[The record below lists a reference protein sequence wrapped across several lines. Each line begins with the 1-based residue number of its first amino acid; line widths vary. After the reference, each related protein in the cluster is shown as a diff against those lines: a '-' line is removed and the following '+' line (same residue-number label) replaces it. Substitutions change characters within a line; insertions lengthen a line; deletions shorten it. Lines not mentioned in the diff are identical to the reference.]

1 MKTCILMASPRKEG
15 NTAAL
20 MKVFCSEI
28 ERLNEE
34 FTYYHLY
41 DMNID
46 GCIACR
52 RCQQDWSGFN
62 CFRNDDMQQ
71 IAEDILDSDII
82 LFATPIYSW
91 YCTPPLKAVMDR
103 LVYGM
108 NKYYGETKGPA
119 IWAGKRLAAV
129 TTCGYPPEKGS
140 DIFEEGLKRYCKHS
154 ELVFCGMITER
165 HMGYNTVFMDRGKA
179 ERIKEFVQQLYKEN
193 I

>member
-1 MKTCILMASPRKEG
+1 MKTCILMASPRKQG

-20 MKVFCSEI
+20 MEGFCSELK
-28 ERLNEE
+28 RMNEE
-34 FTYYHLY
+34 FTYHYLY

-62 CFRNDDMQQ
+62 CFKNDDMQQ

-119 IWAGKRLAAV
+119 IWAGKTLAAV

-140 DIFEEGLKRYCKHS
+140 DIFEEGLRRYCRHS
-154 ELVFCGMITER
+154 CLEFAGMITE
-165 HMGYNTVFMDRGKA
+165 HHKGYNTVFMDSQKA
-179 ERIKEFVQQLYKEN
+179 EHIKEFVQKLYK
-193 I
+193 

>member
-1 MKTCILMASPRKEG
+1 MKTCILMASPRKQG

-20 MKVFCSEI
+20 MEGFCSELK
-28 ERLNEE
+28 RMNEE
-34 FTYYHLY
+34 FTYHYLY
-41 DMNID
+41 DMEID

-108 NKYYGETKGPA
+108 NKYYGGTKGPA
-119 IWAGKRLAAV
+119 IWAGKMLAAV

-140 DIFEEGLKRYCKHS
+140 DIFEEGLERYCRHS
-154 ELVFCGMITER
+154 CLEFAGMITE
-165 HMGYNTVFMDRGKA
+165 HHKGYNTVFMDSQKA
-179 ERIKEFVQQLYKEN
+179 EHIKEFVQKLYK
-193 I
+193 

>member
-1 MKTCILMASPRKEG
+1 MKTCILMASPRKQG

-20 MKVFCSEI
+20 MEGFCSELK
-28 ERLNEE
+28 RMNEE
-34 FTYYHLY
+34 FTYHYLY
-41 DMNID
+41 DMEID

-129 TTCGYPPEKGS
+129 TTCGYPPGKGS

-165 HMGYNTVFMDRGKA
+165 QMGYNTVFMDSGKA
-179 ERIKEFVQQLYKEN
+179 ERIKEFVQQLYKKN

>member
-15 NTAAL
+15 NTAVL
-20 MKVFCSEI
+20 TKVFCSELD
-28 ERLNEE
+28 RLNEE

-52 RCQQDWSGFN
+52 RCQQDRSGFN

>member
-1 MKTCILMASPRKEG
+1 MKTCILMASPRKQG

-20 MKVFCSEI
+20 MEGFCSELD
-28 ERLNEE
+28 RLNEE

-140 DIFEEGLKRYCKHS
+140 DIFEEGLERYCRHS
-154 ELVFCGMITER
+154 GLEFAGMITE
-165 HMGYNTVFMDRGKA
+165 HHKGYNTVFMDSQKA
-179 ERIKEFVQQLYKEN
+179 EHIKEFVQKLYK
-193 I
+193 